1 MTHRS
6 RKTLQTLMTLI
17 GMTALALAGPEHNS
31 LPDGLQAHWTFDA
44 CTLEQGRVTLGQNRV
59 LSLQT
64 DKPNSCSSGKVGQA
78 WVFSGVEASNHLKAQ
93 IATNS
98 KQGWSINLWF
108 QLSSDRSM
116 DGDRQTSEFGAQ
128 ALFGKPDDRNG
139 LNMRLERSK
148 RDGRWFVY
156 VSNGRCCDPKR
167 NRVLGA
173 ESDRDGIRPGLW
185 HMLSLNVNP
194 KQNLIAL
201 YQDGELRAQMPANEF
216 DLNPKGDQEPLYLGI
231 LGAAGWYPLHGLID
245 EVRIYSRPL
254 LSGEVARLYA
264 LEGAETK
271 N

>member
-1 MTHRS
+1 MLGMTHS
-6 RKTLQTLMTLI
+6 RNTLRTLMALI
-17 GMTALALAGPEHNS
+17 GMTALVLAGPERNS
-31 LPDGLQAHWTFDA
+31 LPDGLQAHWTFDG
-44 CTLEQGRVTLGQNRV
+44 CTLEQTGQTPALN
-59 LSLQT
+59 LQA
-64 DKPNSCSSGKVGQA
+64 DKSNTCSPGKVGQA
-78 WVFSGVEASNHLKAQ
+78 WVFSGVDASNHLKAQ
-93 IATNS
+93 IVTNS

-108 QLSSDRSM
+108 QLLSDRSM

-156 VSNGRCCDPKR
+156 LSNGRCCDPKR
-167 NRVLGA
+167 NRILGA
-173 ESDRDGIRPGLW
+173 ESNRDGIRPGSW
-185 HMLSLNVNP
+185 HMVSLNVNP

-231 LGAAGWYPLHGLID
+231 LGAGWYPLHGLID
-245 EVRIYSRPL
+245 EVRVYSRPL

-264 LEGAETK
+264 LEGAQTK